1 MDQPGRRSG
10 HSPPTTYQLPPLR
23 SLSSNSGHRLNT
35 TQAQRENTASL
46 DVCQTLRQQIHVLRA
61 EKDRIH
67 SSHEQLKT
75 KSHVMDRELAVLTE
89 EQEKLRKEASK
100 LSSQVESLTK
110 EKEQLQHRSQADAA
124 QWQQIM
130 SMSSRLQTQSV
141 EETRRFNAERE
152 AWTRERVMLEW
163 RLSDL
168 QDGTLRRTDRENSS
182 SMSSGVQRSPTL
194 SPMEVGRL
202 RQEINS
208 LRERCVGLEEI
219 LSALMKESASIDRIE
234 SALREARRRIGSTA
248 ARTSS
253 DHNSDPR
260 NV

>member
-89 EQEKLRKEASK
+89 EQEKLRKEA
-100 LSSQVESLTK
+100 VNY
-110 EKEQLQHRSQADAA
+110 QA
-124 QWQQIM
+124 
-130 SMSSRLQTQSV
+130 RLKASP
-141 EETRRFNAERE
+141 RKK
-152 AWTRERVMLEW
+152 
-163 RLSDL
+163 
-168 QDGTLRRTDRENSS
+168 SS
-182 SMSSGVQRSPTL
+182 SSTDPRQMPLSGSRSCL
-194 SPMEVGRL
+194 CHRG
-202 RQEINS
+202 
-208 LRERCVGLEEI
+208 C
-219 LSALMKESASIDRIE
+219 
-234 SALREARRRIGSTA
+234 RRRASKRHVASTPSEKHGHA
-248 ARTSS
+248 SG
-253 DHNSDPR
+253 
-260 NV
+260 